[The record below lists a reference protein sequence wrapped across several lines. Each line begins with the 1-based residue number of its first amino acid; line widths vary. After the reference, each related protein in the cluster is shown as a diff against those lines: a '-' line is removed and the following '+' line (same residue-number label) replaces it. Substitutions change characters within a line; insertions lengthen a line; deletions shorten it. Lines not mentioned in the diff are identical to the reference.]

1 MIGQNTTD
9 LYTEIYVGGGNF
21 ITQSAPTNFHTFF
34 TRKVLTHSDDISN
47 YREVT
52 ATERAAI
59 EQSDAAWVRP
69 PQAFIDMWNRE
80 CAYKG
85 VADYFGRYNEQT
97 GYFEL
102 NGITDIT
109 YEEALRIWARSE
121 HGHMAYSS
129 TPLYRYKFSSG
140 GAWAETRDYV
150 NCRTYFPI
158 KCNAGYSAGDLQSA
172 FKGNTI
178 VEAIAFVSGYGAC
191 FSNFGNMKET
201 FSGCTKLRRII
212 GNIGYPYLDNN
223 TFMECESLEE
233 LDISMYADGD
243 TFGNLNLQW
252 SPNLSDESIARII
265 NKAKLQ
271 KPENSMS
278 LVLHPAAYARVTDE
292 LFATALEKNINI
304 STTT

>member
-1 MIGQNTTD
+1 M
-9 LYTEIYVGGGNF
+9 
-21 ITQSAPTNFHTFF
+21 
-34 TRKVLTHSDDISN
+34 THGDDISN
-47 YREVT
+47 YHEVT

-69 PQAFIDMWNRE
+69 PQAFIDAWNRE
-80 CAYKG
+80 CSYKG

-121 HGHMAYSS
+121 HGHMAFSS
-129 TPLYRYKFSSG
+129 TPLHRYKFSSG
-140 GAWAETRDYV
+140 GGWLETRDYV

-158 KCNAGYSAGDLQSA
+158 KCNSGYSVSDLQSA
-172 FKGNTI
+172 FTGNTT
-178 VEAIAFVSGYGAC
+178 VEAIAFVSGYGVSL
-191 FSNFGNMKET
+191 SNFAKIKET

-212 GNIGYPYLDNN
+212 GNIGIPLLDDN
-223 TFMECESLEE
+223 TFKDCESLEE
-233 LDISMYADGD
+233 LDVTMYVNSDAY
-243 TFGNLNLQW
+243 GNLNLQW

-265 NKAKLQ
+265 NQARLQ
-271 KPENSMS
+271 KPGTSMS
-278 LVLHPAAYARVTDE
+278 LILHPAAYARVTDE